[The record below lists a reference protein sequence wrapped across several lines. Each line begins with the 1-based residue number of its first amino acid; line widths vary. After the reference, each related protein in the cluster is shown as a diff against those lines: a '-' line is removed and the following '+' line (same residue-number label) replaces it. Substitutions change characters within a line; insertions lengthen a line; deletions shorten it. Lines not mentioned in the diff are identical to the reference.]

1 MPQIQEV
8 VTNGIQACVALYD
21 NSAETPD
28 ELSFKSGD
36 ILVVIQQD
44 SPGLEG
50 WWICSLRGKQGICPS
65 NRLRLL
71 TEAEVTL
78 LGERRRRSWNTPPNK
93 VVTPQ
98 KYGDVY
104 LYDMPQNHFGND
116 VPQMQYDVPLNTQPL
131 PAEES
136 YDVPKPVG
144 GGSLTPSSSIS
155 SLTTDSNR
163 SSLIQQDYD
172 VPRPTRL
179 QPTQEEEVNTVSYD
193 VPRSGAEVP
202 LDLDSALDWLGRLES
217 QITSSTSRLLGCAGP
232 HWRTPQK
239 LEPRLAELRAA
250 VSSLTASLH
259 QLTLFIHPILL
270 SQQDKGLGGKLSV
283 LFENLVKADISVR
296 EASTEVETMGWNV
309 SSLGVEDENSHRAD
323 ALDELVSAAALLTD
337 DIRQIA
343 SFIQGNST
351 LLFKKSTPVSG
362 GWSDNLSYMNV
373 EKKEPEA
380 EDKAGSSPLPP
391 IVHTDPHDRKI
402 LDFYSGQFWLS
413 SGYLSSAIET
423 FLLTVA
429 QNQPPKAFLS
439 HAKAVISSAHRLVGI
454 GDAVERNL
462 SENRLKKEVGMATN
476 SIGDATSNVVQKTKC
491 AAVNFPNVQAVQLMV
506 DAVVDLSHKS
516 KSLKQTLV
524 AY

>member
-1 MPQIQEV
+1 MPQPQEA
-8 VTNGIQACVALYD
+8 TNNGLQACVALYD
-21 NSAETPD
+21 NTAETHD

-36 ILVVIQQD
+36 ILTIMQQD
-44 SPGLEG
+44 SQGLEG
-50 WWICSLRGKQGICPS
+50 WWICSLRGRQGICPS
-65 NRLRLL
+65 NRLRIL
-71 TEAEVTL
+71 TEAEMNL
-78 LGERRRRSWNTPPNK
+78 LGERRRRSWNTQGNK

-104 LYDMPQNHFGND
+104 LYDMPQNHFAND
-116 VPQMQYDVPLNTQPL
+116 VPQMQYDVPLNSQPL

-179 QPTQEEEVNTVSYD
+179 QPTQEEEINTVSYD

-217 QITSSTSRLLGCAGP
+217 QITSATSRLLGCAGP

-250 VSSLTASLH
+250 VSSLTTSLH

-283 LFENLVKADISVR
+283 LFENLVKADVSVR
-296 EASTEVETMGWNV
+296 EASTDVETLGWSV
-309 SSLGVEDENSHRAD
+309 ASLGVEDEQTHRPD
-323 ALDELVSAAALLTD
+323 ALDDLVSAAALLTD

-362 GWSDNLSYMNV
+362 TVGDDLSYMNLD
-373 EKKEPEA
+373 KKDIEL
-380 EDKAGSSPLPP
+380 EDKTTSPVPP
-391 IVHTDPHDRKI
+391 VIHTDPHDRKI
-402 LDFYSGQFWLS
+402 LDFYTGQFWVTS
-413 SGYLSSAIET
+413 DYLSSAIET
-423 FLLTVA
+423 FLLTVT

-439 HAKAVISSAHRLVGI
+439 HAKAVISWAHKLIGI

-462 SENRLKKEVGMATN
+462 SECRLKKDVGMATN
-476 SIGDATSNVVQKTKC
+476 SIGDATSNVVQKTKG
-491 AAVNFPNVQAVQLMV
+491 AAVNFPSVQAVQFMV

-516 KSLKQTLV
+516 KALKQTLV
-524 AY
+524 AH